1 MIKKTTLRFLICLLF
16 FLTGM
21 VHLNAQEIEI
31 GEFVKEM
38 NNTLPITTDMCTLTK
53 VTYDAHYVTF
63 HYTLDK
69 MINVDEAGA
78 LAQQPSS
85 KAKTYAAFDVPNFKP
100 MLNILRSKNM
110 GFKLHYVGERSQKGY
125 TVTFT
130 AADVRNG
137 VKDAGTHQTP
147 RERLSEIV
155 DATRKV
161 FKNAGKSGK
170 GVDVEDMRLGA
181 YSVCISYLV
190 NEDIYPLVSN
200 QTQTLK
206 QNLIQTYSAL
216 TGTDREMVDLIKE
229 LNYNLMLIYSTPSKK
244 SFTITISPDEL
255 E

>member
-21 VHLNAQEIEI
+21 VHLNAQEIEL
-31 GEFVKEM
+31 GEFVNEM

-137 VKDAGTHQTP
+137 VQTP

-170 GVDVEDMRLGA
+170 GVDVVEDMRLGA

-190 NEDIYPLVSN
+190 NEDIYTFVSN

-216 TGTDREMVDLIKE
+216 TGPDREMIDLIKE
-229 LNYNLMLIYSTPSKK
+229 LNYNLKLIYSTPSKK

>member
-21 VHLNAQEIEI
+21 VHLNAQEIEL
-31 GEFVKEM
+31 GEFVNEM

-78 LAQQPSS
+78 LAKQPSS

-137 VKDAGTHQTP
+137 VQTP

-170 GVDVEDMRLGA
+170 GVDVVEDMRLGA

-190 NEDIYPLVSN
+190 NEDIYTFVSN

-216 TGTDREMVDLIKE
+216 TGPDREMIDLIKE
-229 LNYNLMLIYSTPSKK
+229 LNYNLKLIYSTPSKK